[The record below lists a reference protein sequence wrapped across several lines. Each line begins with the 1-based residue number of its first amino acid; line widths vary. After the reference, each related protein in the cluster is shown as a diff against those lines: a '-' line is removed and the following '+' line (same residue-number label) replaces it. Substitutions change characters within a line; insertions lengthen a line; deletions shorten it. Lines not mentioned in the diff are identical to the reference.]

1 MFVRLFCLDE
11 IPSRRGRKIEMAV
24 VVDLV
29 ENFGFECNPK
39 DHVHLF
45 LHSMTNL
52 NRLHPYESHILPLS
66 SSLSLDFHFRPPTTM
81 ATPPHC

>member
-39 DHVHLF
+39 RSCASVPP
-45 LHSMTNL
+45 LHDKS
-52 NRLHPYESHILPLS
+52 ESTAPL
-66 SSLSLDFHFRPPTTM
+66 
-81 ATPPHC
+81 